1 VAPQAMRV
9 EKVGY
14 NERSGRFVVANVMRP
29 DGSFDDSDG
38 YRLAFAHLSEVLVE
52 EDDVLQRGQSFG
64 RSGAT
69 GRVTGPHLHF
79 RVQWVED
86 GFLSDDVISV
96 DPLAVIPEEV
106 FAGQMQPFSLGTRS
120 TTALQKGQPINI
132 IIAPGA
138 GRVSAGGRG
147 ITQPDVGIQI
157 PLPGLKND
165 VEQSAFYAAN
175 DNDEG
180 DPLAG
185 IVYDLVEEAPNFIRT
200 VAQVAQAAGNIA
212 SVGGTLAS
220 FIPGAAPVAIPV
232 AAVGSAVSASAQPI
246 AQVGSRVAQVGG
258 NIVKGDDPLE
268 GII

>member
-1 VAPQAMRV
+1 MQSSPPPKKEPERRHAQVPETAWLAPVHGPISSRFGQQRETGTHEGIDVAVSVGTRVVAPQAMRV

-38 YRLAFAHLSEVLVE
+38 YRLTFAHLSEVLIE
-52 EDDVLQRGQSFG
+52 EGDVLQRGQSFS

-86 GFLSDDVISV
+86 GLLSDDVISV

-138 GRVSAGGRG
+138 GRVS
-147 ITQPDVGIQI
+147 
-157 PLPGLKND
+157 
-165 VEQSAFYAAN
+165 
-175 DNDEG
+175 
-180 DPLAG
+180 
-185 IVYDLVEEAPNFIRT
+185 
-200 VAQVAQAAGNIA
+200 
-212 SVGGTLAS
+212 
-220 FIPGAAPVAIPV
+220 
-232 AAVGSAVSASAQPI
+232 
-246 AQVGSRVAQVGG
+246 
-258 NIVKGDDPLE
+258 
-268 GII
+268 